1 MRPTVAR
8 TAAVFLGLSLF
19 VTAIVAQEGRVD
31 AITGARLRA
40 HLEFV
45 AHDLLEG
52 RDTPSRGLDIAANYI
67 ATQLKLWGLE
77 PAGDAGTYFQKIVL
91 ERPALDPNGSTLTYD
106 GKASAYGDGFVSTT
120 SGGSGEG
127 GLVFVG
133 HGYSIPELGIDPYA
147 KVEVRGKI
155 LIVLQGMPP
164 GVAFRDIAT
173 RKYPNALRPA
183 EAAEKYGAIGIVQL
197 PTESNAQNWENLKAQ
212 TLRQSG
218 VRMRGSSARPMP
230 TLTLAPALAD
240 SLLQGEKSP
249 YSELIKVTEPAVE
262 PEPFALTET
271 KRISFRVAVNANEM
285 TTQNVVAICRG
296 SDPRLSAEYVAIGA
310 HYDHVGMSS
319 TGDGDRIFN
328 GADDDGSGTVAV
340 LEMAHAFAVGPK
352 PKRSILFVWH
362 AGEERG
368 LWGSRYFVDN
378 PTVPIE
384 SIVAQLNI
392 DMIGRSKRPG
402 DENPRNARLTDA
414 NSIYIVGS
422 YKLSKD
428 LGDICK
434 QTNERLY
441 NLNFDYHYD
450 APNDP
455 ENIYGR
461 SDHYNYALK
470 GIPIAFF
477 FDGVHEDYHRPTD
490 HADKIDYAKMEKVTR
505 TIYATAFTIAT
516 SPTRPRLDGKP
527 GGG

>member
-8 TAAVFLGLSLF
+8 AAAVFLGLSLF
-19 VTAIVAQEGRVD
+19 ETAVLAQEGHVD
-31 AITGARLRA
+31 AITGTRLRA

-77 PAGDAGTYFQKIVL
+77 PAGDAGTYFQKIIL
-91 ERPALDPNGSTLTYD
+91 ERPTLDPSGSTITFD
-106 GKASAYGDGFVSTT
+106 RKTFAYGEGFVSTA

-127 GLVFVG
+127 GMVFVG
-133 HGYSIPELGIDPYA
+133 HGYAIPELGINPYE
-147 KVEVRGKI
+147 KVDVRGKI
-155 LIVLQGMPP
+155 VIVLQGTPP
-164 GVAFRDIAT
+164 GVPFRDIAT

-183 EAAEKYGAIGIVQL
+183 EAAQKYGALGIAQL
-197 PTESNAQNWENLKAQ
+197 PTESNARNWEGLKAQ

-218 VRMRGSSARPMP
+218 LRMRGSSARPIP
-230 TLTLAPALAD
+230 TLTLAPAVAE
-240 SLLQGEKSP
+240 SVFRGEKAS
-249 YSELIKVTEPAVE
+249 YTDLIQATESTAE
-262 PEPFALTET
+262 PEPFGLSDS
-271 KRISFRVAVNANEM
+271 KRLAFHVAVNLNEM

-310 HYDHVGMSS
+310 HYDHVGVS
-319 TGDGDRIFN
+319 TSGDGDRIFN

-378 PTVPIE
+378 PTVPVE
-384 SIVAQLNI
+384 AIVAQLNI

-402 DENPRNARLTDA
+402 DENPRNARLTDSD
-414 NSIYIVGS
+414 SIYVVGS

-428 LGDICK
+428 LGDLCR

-441 NLNFDYHYD
+441 KLNFDYHYD

-455 ENIYGR
+455 ENIYAR

-505 TIYATAFTIAT
+505 TIYATAFALAT
-516 SPTRPRLDGKP
+516 APTRPRLDTKS